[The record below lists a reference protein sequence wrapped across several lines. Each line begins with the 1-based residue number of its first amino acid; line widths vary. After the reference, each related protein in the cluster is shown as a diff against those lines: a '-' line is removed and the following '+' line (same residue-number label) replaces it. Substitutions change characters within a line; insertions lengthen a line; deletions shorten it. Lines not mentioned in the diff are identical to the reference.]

1 MQLEQLSVFLENRAG
16 GLAEVVQ
23 LIADAGVN
31 IRASSVADMADFG
44 ILRLVVDEPERA
56 RQALREAGFT
66 AGKTPVVAVAVPDRP
81 GGLAHVLSALKE
93 HDLNVEYM
101 YAVVRRNAGDA
112 VLVFR
117 FEDTDRALAALRG
130 AGIRTLSAEDLGQHA
145 G

>member
-1 MQLEQLSVFLENRAG
+1 MQLEQLSIFLENRAG

-23 LIADAGVN
+23 LVADSGAN

-56 RQALREAGFT
+56 RRALRDAGYT
-66 AGKTPVVAVAVPDRP
+66 AAKTPVVAVAVPDRP
-81 GGLAHVLSALKE
+81 GGLAHILAALRE

-101 YAVVRRNAGDA
+101 YAVVQRNAGDA

-117 FEDTDRALAALRG
+117 FEDTDRALSTLRD
-130 AGIRTLSAEDLGQHA
+130 AGVRLLSAEDLGQHA